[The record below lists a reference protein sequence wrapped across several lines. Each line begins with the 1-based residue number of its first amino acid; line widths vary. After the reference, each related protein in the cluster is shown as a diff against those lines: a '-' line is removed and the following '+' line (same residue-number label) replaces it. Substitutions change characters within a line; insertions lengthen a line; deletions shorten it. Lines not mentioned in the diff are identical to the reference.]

1 MKFLTDILAKASL
14 VVDGAVTLNSVANS
28 SVDTDR
34 FLVIESNVVKYRT
47 GTQLLS
53 DIGAAAAAAGLP
65 PGGTAGQIL
74 AKIDATNYNAEWIDN
89 YTSNVRHLVKLAS
102 AMTVGTPVYVSGST
116 GQSGTNMIVSPAS
129 NTSEATSSKTLGL
142 LVTGGATNDIVFVV
156 TEGLLGGLNTNSAA
170 AGDPVW
176 LGPNGTLLYGLINKP
191 VAPVHM
197 VFIGV
202 VTRAQQNNGEIF
214 VKVQNGYE
222 LEELHNVLITDVGD
236 KHFLY
241 RDGPTNLWKN
251 ASIST
256 ILGYTPASST
266 SISGTVNRV
275 AKFTST
281 SAVGDSQ
288 IFDNGTNV
296 SIGTLTPITTSILT
310 LTGTSVLTKSIFLD
324 STWSYQTSFSMRNG
338 NYYTEF
344 NLGGASKNTSEGGP
358 GSFQIAHY
366 NASNGQYIIP
376 ITFFA
381 NGNIAFAGGTAAVP
395 SDQGQTL
402 QVQGS
407 TRISALAGTGTRV
420 VVANAS
426 GVLSTGAVSSSIITG
441 SGTTNY
447 VSKWTPDG
455 VTLGNSQIFDN
466 GTSIGVGLTSPL
478 AKFHVNGSIRSSAFE
493 DQVFTYAGAVQQT
506 YTTGLGFNS
515 DVITKD
521 GTSATFV
528 MANNIATQVK
538 HTGVGSNYVANY
550 ALGASAEV
558 GGTTANALIYGA
570 GGYFISRRRYSDDIS
585 TNGNNGMYGVVAR
598 VIIDPPAPSTMRTAT
613 LYAIDAGLTLNSG
626 TTITAAGVEILANFG
641 TSNSSTPGIVTDY
654 FGIRIRGTIGSAT
667 GGTAIVTNYYGLYIA
682 NPTINATGNTA
693 TRWAIYSLDTSASYI
708 RGSLLVGTTTNANYK
723 VDINGTLRSSDS
735 AYFATSS
742 GNVTIGNLAGTG
754 TRLVTADANG
764 VLGVSGLASGIVT
777 GSGITNY
784 VARWTSSSAL
794 GTGVLFDNGSFVGV
808 GVTSNF
814 AGGPRLYVS
823 KTTASEEILRVDG
836 QGGAGCLI
844 ISNTASSVQTVFYN
858 GNIGVGTLSP
868 QQKFVVSNVGA
879 EGLEFIP
886 APSVNS
892 NQIQSYNRSTS
903 AFNSLVLRA
912 SEYNVQIGT
921 NPALFINSSSNVGI
935 GTTSPTQK
943 LVISDSIDGSLITW
957 VQNEN
962 VNGYSVL
969 RLGSTMQQSAAIV
982 RNGSSQTS
990 YAGANSLNV
999 YTLSTQPIGLVTN
1012 NLLRM
1017 IVTGDGNVG
1026 VGIASPLYKIHVLN
1040 TAGESSLFLESGTT
1054 TQAALYLANANN
1066 AIFNDN
1072 STTNNLKFFVNSAT
1086 RMIINS
1092 SGNVGIGTTTPNVRL
1107 EVAGLVRVTGTN
1119 GFSIGADGGQNRIQ
1133 YSTSTFSRFALLSSG
1148 DGYMGLTAKELSI
1161 GATYGGIA
1169 PPSSG
1174 IIVEGNVGIGT
1185 SSPGASAKLD
1195 ITSTTQGFLP
1205 PRMTAAQRAAIS
1217 SPAIGLVVYQ
1227 TDGNEGLWIYTNGN
1241 GWKALAIVL

>member
-156 TEGLLGGLNTNSAA
+156 TEGLLAGLNTSSAA

-176 LGPNGTLLYGLINKP
+176 LGPNGTLLYGLANKP

-222 LEELHNVLITDVGD
+222 LEEIHNVLITDVGD

-275 AKFTST
+275 AKFTSA

-381 NGNIAFAGGTAAVP
+381 NGNIAFAGGTVAVP
-395 SDQGQTL
+395 ADQGQTL

-777 GSGITNY
+777 GSGTTNY
-784 VARWTSSSAL
+784 VPKWTSSSGL
-794 GTGVLFDNGSFVGV
+794 GNSQIFDNGTNVGIGITPGTTNLGKSLSLNYFGNGLFSYATDNV
-808 GVTSNF
+808 YLNSNTYYNGDWKY
-814 AGGPRLYVS
+814 ANSAAASQYV
-823 KTTASEEILRVDG
+823 
-836 QGGAGCLI
+836 QFGGAHLWY
-844 ISNTASSVQTVFYN
+844 T
-858 GNIGVGTLSP
+858 
-868 QQKFVVSNVGA
+868 
-879 EGLEFIP
+879 
-886 APSVNS
+886 APSGTANNNVTLTERLR
-892 NQIQSYNRSTS
+892 ITS
-903 AFNSLVLRA
+903 
-912 SEYNVQIGT
+912 GG
-921 NPALFINSSSNVGI
+921 NVGI
-935 GTTSPTQK
+935 GTATAGGKVTINSALGDHIQLQRSGQTDRAILISSSDQLSFGTWASPTQMV
-943 LVISDSIDGSLITW
+943 LASNGRLLLNTTTDAGYQLD
-957 VQNEN
+957 
-962 VNGYSVL
+962 VNGSI
-969 RLGSTMQQSAAIV
+969 RAIGLIRSQATV
-982 RNGSSQTS
+982 GNANGYFQLEHPGSQTWKLGVFTDNTSTFSIGNDNGGVFASRYLNITNVGDIGIATTSPS
-990 YAGANSLNV
+990 YKLDINGTLRSVNGANF
-999 YTLSTQPIGLVTN
+999 
-1012 NLLRM
+1012 
-1017 IVTGDGNVG
+1017 
-1026 VGIASPLYKIHVLN
+1026 A
-1040 TAGESSLFLESGTT
+1040 TT
-1054 TQAALYLANANN
+1054 
-1066 AIFNDN
+1066 
-1072 STTNNLKFFVNSAT
+1072 
-1086 RMIINS
+1086 
-1092 SGNVGIGTTTPNVRL
+1092 SGNVGIGT
-1107 EVAGLVRVTGTN
+1107 A
-1119 GFSIGADGGQNRIQ
+1119 
-1133 YSTSTFSRFALLSSG
+1133 
-1148 DGYMGLTAKELSI
+1148 
-1161 GATYGGIA
+1161 
-1169 PPSSG
+1169 
-1174 IIVEGNVGIGT
+1174 
-1185 SSPGASAKLD
+1185 SPVASAKLD

-1205 PRMTAAQRAAIS
+1205 PRMTAAQRGAIS

>member
-102 AMTVGTPVYVSGST
+102 VMTVGTPVYVSGST

-156 TEGLLGGLNTNSAA
+156 TEGLLAGLNTSSAA

-176 LGPNGTLLYGLINKP
+176 LGPNGTLLYGLANKP

-222 LEELHNVLITDVGD
+222 LEEIHNVLITDVGD

-275 AKFTST
+275 AKFTSA

-777 GSGITNY
+777 GSGTTNY
-784 VARWTSSSAL
+784 VPKWTSSSGL
-794 GTGVLFDNGSFVGV
+794 GNSQIFDNGTNVGIGITPGTTNLGKSLSLNYFGNGLFSYATDNV
-808 GVTSNF
+808 YLNSNTYYNGDWKY
-814 AGGPRLYVS
+814 ANSAAASQYV
-823 KTTASEEILRVDG
+823 
-836 QGGAGCLI
+836 QFGGAHLWY
-844 ISNTASSVQTVFYN
+844 T
-858 GNIGVGTLSP
+858 
-868 QQKFVVSNVGA
+868 
-879 EGLEFIP
+879 
-886 APSVNS
+886 APSGTANNNVTLTERLR
-892 NQIQSYNRSTS
+892 ITS
-903 AFNSLVLRA
+903 
-912 SEYNVQIGT
+912 GG
-921 NPALFINSSSNVGI
+921 NVGI
-935 GTTSPTQK
+935 GTATAGGKVTINSALGDHIQLQRSGQTDRAILISSSDQLSFGTWASPTQMV
-943 LVISDSIDGSLITW
+943 LASNGRLLLNTTTDAGYQLD
-957 VQNEN
+957 
-962 VNGYSVL
+962 VNGSI
-969 RLGSTMQQSAAIV
+969 RAIGLIRSQATV
-982 RNGSSQTS
+982 GNTNGYFQLEHPGSQTWKLGVFTDNTSTFSIGNDNGGVFASRYLNITNVGDIGIATTSPS
-990 YAGANSLNV
+990 YKLDINGTLRSVNGANF
-999 YTLSTQPIGLVTN
+999 
-1012 NLLRM
+1012 
-1017 IVTGDGNVG
+1017 
-1026 VGIASPLYKIHVLN
+1026 A
-1040 TAGESSLFLESGTT
+1040 TT
-1054 TQAALYLANANN
+1054 
-1066 AIFNDN
+1066 
-1072 STTNNLKFFVNSAT
+1072 
-1086 RMIINS
+1086 
-1092 SGNVGIGTTTPNVRL
+1092 SGNVGIGT
-1107 EVAGLVRVTGTN
+1107 A
-1119 GFSIGADGGQNRIQ
+1119 
-1133 YSTSTFSRFALLSSG
+1133 
-1148 DGYMGLTAKELSI
+1148 
-1161 GATYGGIA
+1161 
-1169 PPSSG
+1169 
-1174 IIVEGNVGIGT
+1174 
-1185 SSPGASAKLD
+1185 SPVASAKLD

-1205 PRMTAAQRAAIS
+1205 PRMTAAQRGAIS

>member
-1 MKFLTDILAKASL
+1 MKFLSDILAKAGL
-14 VVDGAVTLNSVANS
+14 IVDGVVTLNSVANS
-28 SVDTDR
+28 SVDTDK

-47 GTQLLS
+47 GTQILS

-65 PGGTAGQIL
+65 VGGTAGQIL
-74 AKIDATNYNAEWIDN
+74 AKIDGTNYNAQWIDN
-89 YTSNVRHLVKLAS
+89 YASQLKHIVKLAQNI
-102 AMTVGTPVYVSGST
+102 TIGTPVYVSSAD
-116 GQSGTNMIVSPAS
+116 GTNMIVSKAS
-129 NTSEATSSKTLGL
+129 YSTEQTSSKVLGL
-142 LVTGGATNDIVFVV
+142 LAEGGVTNDQRFVI
-156 TEGLLGGLNTNSAA
+156 TEGLLAGINTSTAN

-176 LGPNGTLLYGLINKP
+176 LGANGALLFGLANKP
-191 VAPVHM
+191 VAPNHM
-197 VFIGV
+197 VYLGV
-202 VTRAQQNNGEIF
+202 VTRVQQNNGEIF
-214 VKVQNGYE
+214 VKVQNGFE
-222 LEELHNVLITDVGD
+222 IDELHDVLVSGLLD
-236 KHFLY
+236 KHILY
-241 RDGPTNLWKN
+241 RDATTNLWKN

-256 ILGYTPASST
+256 VLGYTPANAT
-266 SISGTVNRV
+266 SISGTVNRI

-296 SIGTLTPITTSILT
+296 SIGTLTPISTSILT
-310 LTGTSVLTKSIFLD
+310 LTGTNVLTKSIFLD

-338 NYYTEF
+338 IYYTEF
-344 NLGGASKNTSEGGP
+344 NLGGATKSNSEGGP

-366 NASNGQYIIP
+366 NSSTAQYIIP

-381 NGNIAFAGGTAAVP
+381 NGNIAFAGGTASVP

-426 GVLSTGAVSSSIITG
+426 GVLSTGAVSSSITTG

-626 TTITAAGVEILANFG
+626 TTTTAAGVEISANFG

-708 RGSLLVGTTTNANYK
+708 QGSLLVGTTTNANYK

-777 GSGITNY
+777 GSGTSNY
-784 VARWTSSSAL
+784 IPKWTPNSTTL
-794 GTGVLFDNGSFVGV
+794 GNSQLQDNG
-808 GVTSNF
+808 T
-814 AGGPRLYVS
+814 
-823 KTTASEEILRVDG
+823 
-836 QGGAGCLI
+836 
-844 ISNTASSVQTVFYN
+844 
-858 GNIGVGTLSP
+858 
-868 QQKFVVSNVGA
+868 
-879 EGLEFIP
+879 
-886 APSVNS
+886 
-892 NQIQSYNRSTS
+892 
-903 AFNSLVLRA
+903 
-912 SEYNVQIGT
+912 
-921 NPALFINSSSNVGI
+921 NVGI
-935 GTTSPTQK
+935 GVTTLQSAIRLDVRPAPGDNGIAIAGYGYGGNGGAGLNGIGYATTGT
-943 LVISDSIDGSLITW
+943 GSTYGIYASSFGVRAGGTNIGGYFDASGAASNYALIT
-957 VQNEN
+957 
-962 VNGYSVL
+962 
-969 RLGSTMQQSAAIV
+969 
-982 RNGSSQTS
+982 
-990 YAGANSLNV
+990 
-999 YTLSTQPIGLVTN
+999 
-1012 NLLRM
+1012 
-1017 IVTGDGNVG
+1017 G
-1026 VGIASPLYKIHVLN
+1026 V
-1040 TAGESSLFLESGTT
+1040 
-1054 TQAALYLANANN
+1054 
-1066 AIFNDN
+1066 
-1072 STTNNLKFFVNSAT
+1072 
-1086 RMIINS
+1086 
-1092 SGNVGIGTTTPNVRL
+1092 GNVGIGTSTPNVRL
-1107 EVAGLVRVTGTN
+1107 EVSGLVRVTGAN

-1148 DGYMGLTAKELSI
+1148 DNYAGLTAKELSI

-1174 IIVEGNVGIGT
+1174 VIVEGNVGIGLTNPGAKLAVQETANSTAFDVANVSTATFMPSRMLASFRGVYNSGANGHQLYLT
-1185 SSPGASAKLD
+1185 SGTTDTSAWDMNFTKTWGGFITFGVSADGTTVTRQLAIATDRVGIGTTSPVASAKLD

-1205 PRMTAAQRAAIS
+1205 PRMTAAQRGAIS